1 MLPFGLLPGSCL
13 LRALLRSQTR
23 ACSYPCRSCMTDS
36 IAAQPQACG
45 CCCSTER
52 RRSAPLQRCLSLCSW
67 PQEPHDEFHGLP
79 DHEHGD
85 SWLLSRYWDEAF
97 QGALGPLPE
106 VVTSP
111 CCSEFVV
118 HRTRILARPRAFYMH
133 VRWGPSRALACRGC
147 CSCVLK
153 RLW

>member
-1 MLPFGLLPGSCL
+1 MRP
-13 LRALLRSQTR
+13 RV
-23 ACSYPCRSCMTDS
+23 
-36 IAAQPQACG
+36 
-45 CCCSTER
+45 
-52 RRSAPLQRCLSLCSW
+52 
-67 PQEPHDEFHGLP
+67 QEPTDEFHGLP

-85 SWLLSRYWDEAF
+85 SWLISRYWDEAF

-133 VRWGPSRALACRGC
+133 VRYPPLPGLQAQVLLRTSRWLWA
-147 CSCVLK
+147 CSCTLHIAGG
-153 RLW
+153 RR